1 LAARV
6 RGCRAEHCASTS
18 DGRRGAGGPGL
29 SAGAELGADA
39 AAGGPAEGADA
50 PAALAEEAFAS
61 VTAEYL
67 ALEAAIADPAKRTGA
82 YQQPWL
88 AR

>member
-1 LAARV
+1 MAGA
-6 RGCRAEHCASTS
+6 
-18 DGRRGAGGPGL
+18 RRGGAGL

-39 AAGGPAEGADA
+39 AAGGPAERADA
-50 PAALAEEAFAS
+50 PAALAEAAFAS

-82 YQQPWL
+82 YQQHWL